1 MDSNNH
7 PAASSS
13 TKRRRLNRYGLDPE
27 DMEEEDP
34 PSPTTPPPPPPPQT
48 GQHLPLDLQ
57 LEVVARSDAAAAIVR
72 FAATSKPLR
81 QAMLGPG
88 FRPRS
93 RVGLIAAVHAGYDP
107 ALLLGA
113 PYAPSADDDYL
124 VRASWRLRFDTG
136 QLRSFELA
144 SSRGGLLVLW
154 RHEAG
159 AHPELRVCN
168 TFTGHVTSLP
178 YADEEDGKLGN
189 PCIYRPALLAVDDA
203 GRSFELLVMDG
214 CLRACVYSFKDGSG
228 RWGAKRLVKP
238 PPEHNSWC
246 FVKQLMHTSPA
257 VVGRTVYWICSS
269 TAGSLFILAV
279 HADEAQA
286 MAIEP
291 PPLGGYLGLAGSSMG
306 SCTLATTAEG
316 KLGMFVPETEVIS
329 MWTLSDEGW
338 SRDVVISKYEINKQ
352 VMPGMDANRMI
363 CWCVGVIERS
373 RTLIFWMEKVGLIQ
387 LNLGTMKA
395 NVLPWGGDEHDIAGV
410 FFHEIDMAS
419 LL

>member
-1 MDSNNH
+1 M
-7 PAASSS
+7 
-13 TKRRRLNRYGLDPE
+13 E
-27 DMEEEDP
+27 D
-34 PSPTTPPPPPPPQT
+34 PPPPPPPLPPQEER
-48 GQHLPLDLQ
+48 HLPLDMLLQ
-57 LEVVARSDAAAAIVR
+57 IVARSDDAAAVVR
-72 FAATSKPLR
+72 CAAASKPLR

-88 FRPRS
+88 FRPRT

-107 ALLLGA
+107 ALLLGTPHA
-113 PYAPSADDDYL
+113 HADDRGSAGADDADDL

-159 AHPELRVCN
+159 ADPELRVCN

-178 YADEEDGKLGN
+178 YADEEEGKWGN

-203 GRSFELLVMDG
+203 GRSFELFVMDG
-214 CLRACVYSFKDGSG
+214 CLRACIYSFSDGYG

-246 FVKQLMHTSPA
+246 FVKQLMRTSPA
-257 VVGRTVYWICSS
+257 IVGRTVHWICSS
-269 TAGSLFILAV
+269 TAAGPADGGVFILAV
-279 HADEAQA
+279 HADQAQA
-286 MAIEP
+286 RAIEP
-291 PPLGGYLGLAGSSMG
+291 PPLGYRPGSSMG
-306 SCTLATTAEG
+306 SCTLAAAAEG
-316 KLGMFVPETEVIS
+316 KLGMFVLETEVIS
-329 MWTLSDEGW
+329 MWTLSEEGW
-338 SRDVVISKYEINKQ
+338 SRDAVISKQGISKQ
-352 VMPGMDANRMI
+352 VMPSMDANGMV
-363 CWCVGVIERS
+363 CWCVGVIERTS
-373 RTLIFWMEKVGLIQ
+373 ALIFWMEKVGLIQ

-395 NVLPWGGDEHDIAGV
+395 TVLPWGGDEHDIDGV

>member
-1 MDSNNH
+1 MDSTNN
-7 PAASSS
+7 PAAS
-13 TKRRRLNRYGLDPE
+13 TKRRRLNRYGLFDSE
-27 DMEEEDP
+27 MDD
-34 PSPTTPPPPPPPQT
+34 PPPPPPPPPT
-48 GQHLPLDLQ
+48 EDHLPLDLQ

-72 FAATSKPLR
+72 CAAASKPLR

-107 ALLLGA
+107 ALLLGV
-113 PYAPSADDDYL
+113 PYAPADRAGGDGADDL
-124 VRASWRLRFDTG
+124 VRLSWRLRFDTD

-159 AHPELRVCN
+159 THPELRVCN
-168 TFTGHVTSLP
+168 TFTGHVISLL
-178 YADEEDGKLGN
+178 YMDEENGKWGN
-189 PCIYRPALLAVDDA
+189 PCIYRPALLSVDDA
-203 GRSFELLVMDG
+203 GRSFEMLVMDG
-214 CLRACVYSFKDGSG
+214 CLRACVFTFNDGGG
-228 RWGAKRLVKP
+228 RWSPKRLVKP

-246 FVKQLMHTSPA
+246 FVKQLMETSPA
-257 VVGRTVYWICSS
+257 IVGRTVHWICYS
-269 TAGSLFILAV
+269 TPAPPAAGGVFILAV

-291 PPLGGYLGLAGSSMG
+291 PPPLGYPGSSSMG
-306 SCTLATTAEG
+306 SCTLTATAEG

-329 MWTLSDEGW
+329 MWTLSEEGW
-338 SRDVVISKYEINKQ
+338 SRDVVICKYEINKQ
-352 VMPGMDANRMI
+352 VMPGMDANQMI

-373 RTLIFWMEKVGLIQ
+373 RTMIFWMEKVGLIQ

-395 NVLPWGGDEHDIAGV
+395 DVLPWGGDEHDIAGV
-410 FFHEIDMAS
+410 FFHEIDIAS